1 MRVAFFDLKV
11 QYQGIKEEVEEAI
24 QKVAEEQRF
33 VLGPQVEALEETLAR
48 YIGVKEAIGVA
59 SGSDA
64 LLLALMALG
73 IREGDEVITTPFT
86 FFATV
91 GAISRVGARPSFAD
105 IDPLTYNLDPNE
117 VERRVTP
124 KTRAI
129 IPVHLFGQC
138 ADMDPI
144 MEIAERRGLYVIEDA
159 AQAIGAEYVTD
170 NGARKAGSMG
180 HFGCFSFYP
189 TKNLGGWGDGGMVTT
204 QDEGLAERVR
214 MLRVHG
220 STDKYLHEAIGINSR
235 LDALQAAVLLAK
247 FPHLEEWNESRREK
261 ALRYQRLFEEM
272 GYERFGI
279 TLPHVQHQNR
289 HVFHQYV
296 IRVPRRNELRHFLQQ
311 EGIGTE
317 VYYPLPLHLQPCY
330 RFLGYREGDF
340 PQAERA
346 SKEVLALPIYPE
358 LSSEAHGYV
367 VERIA
372 AFFSS

>member
-1 MRVAFFDLKV
+1 M
-11 QYQGIKEEVEEAI
+11 
-24 QKVAEEQRF
+24 
-33 VLGPQVEALEETLAR
+33 
-48 YIGVKEAIGVA
+48 KEAIGVA

-73 IREGDEVITTPFT
+73 VKEGDEVITTPFT

-117 VERRVTP
+117 VERRVTS

-144 MEIAERRGLYVIEDA
+144 MEIAERHGLYVIEDA

-204 QDEGLAERVR
+204 QDEGLAQKVR

-220 STDKYLHEAIGINSR
+220 STDKYFHEAIGINSR

-261 ALRYQRLFEEM
+261 ALRYQRLFEEVE
-272 GYERFGI
+272 YERLGI

-296 IRVPRRNELRHFLQQ
+296 IRVPRRDELRYFLQQ

-317 VYYPLPLHLQPCY
+317 VYYPLPLHLQRCY
-330 RFLGYREGDF
+330 RFLGYRKGDF

-346 SKEVLALPIYPE
+346 SMEVLALPIYPE
-358 LSSEAHGYV
+358 LSPEAQGYV